1 VKAVPADFD
10 DSGLRRYLLG
20 LLPEGEAEALEEAY
34 LARPEVW
41 ERLRGI
47 EDDLLDDY
55 AGGRLG
61 PADSA
66 AFESRYLASSP
77 LRDRVTAAR
86 ALRLAAAP
94 EAALG
99 EARVVTAR
107 PARWGVLLALAAGLF
122 LVGLAFWPRPP
133 RAGQSTSASPTLT
146 PVPRM
151 ETPMPPPPEPMKT
164 PTAPALT
171 ATWEPLANPV
181 VLALSP
187 VLLRGEEQPVE
198 LQLPPE
204 TDTVVLELE
213 GDPALLPSA
222 SALRASIKTV
232 EGKQVWRGQ
241 ARRANDALRPSLLAS
256 AHVPAARLAAGDY
269 LVTLSTRGTS
279 DGTVHSY
286 FFRVGR

>member
-99 EARVVTAR
+99 EAR
-107 PARWGVLLALAAGLF
+107 P
-122 LVGLAFWPRPP
+122 
-133 RAGQSTSASPTLT
+133 
-146 PVPRM
+146 
-151 ETPMPPPPEPMKT
+151 
-164 PTAPALT
+164 
-171 ATWEPLANPV
+171 
-181 VLALSP
+181 
-187 VLLRGEEQPVE
+187 
-198 LQLPPE
+198 LPP
-204 TDTVVLELE
+204 
-213 GDPALLPSA
+213 
-222 SALRASIKTV
+222 
-232 EGKQVWRGQ
+232 
-241 ARRANDALRPSLLAS
+241 
-256 AHVPAARLAAGDY
+256 
-269 LVTLSTRGTS
+269 
-279 DGTVHSY
+279 
-286 FFRVGR
+286 